1 LDEKWVA
8 KVSDFGLSK
17 VGPTGMAMTHVS
29 TVVKGSLGYLDPEYY
44 LRQRLTLKSD
54 VYSFGVVLLEV
65 LCARPPL
72 VRSLEKK
79 KASLVVWFQRC
90 YKEGRIIEELV
101 DPFIKDSITDECLK
115 CYCQMVLSCLHD
127 DGNQRMSM
135 SDVVGALEF
144 ALQLVMN
151 EEDSKF
157 GETKEKEKSEQRLHL
172 PQFTSDDGSGVCF
185 TSSSDDYG
193 SHDSKV
199 STISTST
206 EEQPMLSATVFSEI
220 GNPRAR

>member
-1 LDEKWVA
+1 
-8 KVSDFGLSK
+8 
-17 VGPTGMAMTHVS
+17 
-29 TVVKGSLGYLDPEYY
+29 
-44 LRQRLTLKSD
+44 
-54 VYSFGVVLLEV
+54 
-65 LCARPPL
+65 
-72 VRSLEKK
+72 
-79 KASLVVWFQRC
+79 
-90 YKEGRIIEELV
+90 
-101 DPFIKDSITDECLK
+101 
-115 CYCQMVLSCLHD
+115 MVLSCLHD

-157 GETKEKEKSEQRLHL
+157 GETKEKEKSEQKLQL
-172 PQFTSDDGSGVCF
+172 PQFTSDDGSGMCF